1 MSDVAE
7 RWAAGADWDVIHVT
21 TDENGV
27 VVKVEGPLPEPDT
40 ALLRDALI
48 ARASNVNGV
57 EVQLVPRS
65 EIDLGG

>member
-1 MSDVAE
+1 MLRSDGH
-7 RWAAGADWDVIHVT
+7 AGADWDVIHVT

-40 ALLRDALI
+40 ALLTTRWI
-48 ARASNVNGV
+48 AQGVDVNGV